1 VIHPTI
7 HLNGTS
13 AETLARDTEVA
24 IKALR
29 AAIDAMCDTA
39 PNGRDYYPQGP
50 DAIKT
55 ANHEHLQ
62 RMSRLRTTLDE
73 MGEMHARMMEHLAAK
88 KMYARK

>member
-13 AETLARDTEVA
+13 AETLAR
-24 IKALR
+24 
-29 AAIDAMCDTA
+29 A